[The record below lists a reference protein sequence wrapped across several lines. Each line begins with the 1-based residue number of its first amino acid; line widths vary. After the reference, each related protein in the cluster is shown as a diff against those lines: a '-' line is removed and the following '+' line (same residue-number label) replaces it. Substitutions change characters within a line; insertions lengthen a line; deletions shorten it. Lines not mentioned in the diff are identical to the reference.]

1 MPLPLQ
7 AIAIVKSIHLLD
19 AEDAVDA
26 VAAGVVD
33 VLSGGRQHRC
43 GTRGITGVGYH
54 LLMFYIIL
62 VDLADTVLSE
72 VQLRCWYTDTSPT

>member
-1 MPLPLQ
+1 MPLSLQ
-7 AIAIVKSIHLLD
+7 AIAIVKSVHLLD
-19 AEDAVDA
+19 AKDAVDA

-54 LLMFYIIL
+54 LLTFYII
-62 VDLADTVLSE
+62 VVADTVPPE
-72 VQLRCWYTDTSPT
+72 IVVTKFGC